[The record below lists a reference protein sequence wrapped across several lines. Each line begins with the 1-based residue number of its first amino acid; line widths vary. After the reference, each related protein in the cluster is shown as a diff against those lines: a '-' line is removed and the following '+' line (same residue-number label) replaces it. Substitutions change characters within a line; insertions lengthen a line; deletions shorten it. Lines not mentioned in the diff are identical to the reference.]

1 MKSDKTKVECVSTA
15 FIYTMEYLFSKLFEI
30 LKAIRNSLNYFD
42 SIITPF
48 RKACNNLSRTF

>member
-15 FIYTMEYLFSKLFEI
+15 FIYTMEYLFSKPFEI

-48 RKACNNLSRTF
+48 RKA